1 MVYRINGVPND
12 AKAVKYPKPR
22 SGTSVRVTTQAIEP
36 PSRVAKI
43 ALPMEK

>member
-1 MVYRINGVPND
+1 MVYKINGVPKE

-22 SGTSVRVTTQAIEP
+22 SGVSVRVTTQATTP
-36 PSRVAKI
+36 PMIVANS